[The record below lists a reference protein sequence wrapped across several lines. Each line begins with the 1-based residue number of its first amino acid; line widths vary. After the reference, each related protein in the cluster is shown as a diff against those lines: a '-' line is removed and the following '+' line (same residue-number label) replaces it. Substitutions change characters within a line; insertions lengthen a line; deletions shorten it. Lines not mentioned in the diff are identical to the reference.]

1 MNEVE
6 FLVDQLKTTTS
17 GDSWHGPCLVK
28 TLDGIDLHD
37 AGTRYLESRHTIWEL
52 TNHIT
57 YWLEEVYKSVKDVT
71 DLNHEG
77 NDWPEM
83 GTTAEEWA
91 RSSNRLEESVN
102 MLADELA
109 SWTNEGIARTVPG
122 SNFTFKQMV
131 HGLIHHNLYHAG
143 QINIMKKA

>member
-6 FLVDQLKTTTS
+6 FLVDQLRTTAN
-17 GDSWHGPCLVK
+17 GDSWHGPSLTK

-37 AGTRYLESRHTIWEL
+37 AGTRYMEDRHTIWEL

-57 YWLEEVYKSVKDVT
+57 YWIGEVLKSVKGVT
-71 DLNHEG
+71 HLNHDG

-83 GTTAEEWA
+83 GTTEGEWA
-91 RSSNRLEESVN
+91 LSSSRPEEFVN

-109 SWTNEGIARTVPG
+109 SWTNEDIARAVPG
-122 SNFTFKQMV
+122 SKFTFKQMV

-143 QINIMKKA
+143 QINVMKKA